1 MPDSDAQMQPPAD
14 FEAGLGEGT
23 SSGNKR
29 KRSPDSSSANPN
41 SSRVKKPRKFFTK
54 RPRKPKKPSDWHM
67 RKGEVPKEA
76 EKTKVCNFCYIVFDH
91 FTVPLYFRQLL
102 SSTFVSCG
110 VYHTRVLFHQRSLLK
125 TEYHS
130 LSVIR
135 LKHSC
140 KTR

>member
-1 MPDSDAQMQPPAD
+1 MSDSDAHMQPPAD
-14 FEAGLGEGT
+14 SESGLGEGT

-29 KRSPDSSSANPN
+29 KRSPGSSANPD
-41 SSRVKKPRKFFTK
+41 SSRAKKPRKVFTK

-91 FTVPLYFRQLL
+91 FTVLLYFRQLL
-102 SSTFVSCG
+102 SFIFVSCG
-110 VYHTRVLFHQRSLLK
+110 VYHTRALFHQRSLLK
-125 TEYHS
+125 KKYHS

-135 LKHSC
+135 LKHSS